1 MPALSEDDDLGVLF
15 ARLAAA
21 APHAAVLDAPGS
33 APLSRSDCA
42 ALARARAAEVARWGL
57 ARGDL
62 LAWAVSDR
70 AATAAAT
77 IVLPAAATLAPL
89 PADAPGAST
98 GPLLARLRPKA
109 LAVDAGASAAWR
121 IAAERLGIAIVE
133 VGLAPDAP
141 AGAFDWRLAQ
151 ATASLDRA
159 PTLAP
164 SVAYVCTTSGTTG
177 RPKLV
182 PLSHRQVAWTSLAVA
197 ARLAVGPADRSVVL
211 TPLHLANG
219 MRTALLMPAI
229 AGATVEILGEA
240 DVGALD
246 VGLRAGRVTFVSTAF
261 TILRDFVA
269 RIRHTV
275 RYPSLRFLRAAS
287 GALGAGEIGRLES
300 TFGVPVVA
308 GLATTET
315 GVITQQRLPPAP
327 RIAGALGTPLGCEI
341 RLLDESG
348 DEVAPGEVGEVHVR
362 GPQVFAGY
370 LDDPALDALVLA
382 DGWYRPGD
390 LARFGDGGEL
400 RLVGRT
406 REMINRGGDKI
417 ARVEIDDAL
426 RELPGVVD
434 AAGFGVAHA
443 TLGEEVGAAVVVGPG
458 ATFDADDALARL
470 RVRLGARRA
479 PKRVWRVDALPRTAS
494 GKLRRGELAERYG
507 LPAAAGL
514 GDDATPLA
522 AALAALW
529 AYVFGLDAW
538 PAGASFASQGG
549 DAARALALT
558 DAARA
563 LFGAA
568 LDPDWRPGAD
578 ATPEAMARA
587 LERALAPGRGARDDV

>member
-1 MPALSEDDDLGVLF
+1 MSEDDDLGVLF

-21 APHAAVLDAPGS
+21 APHAAVLDTQAR

-42 ALARARAAEVARWGL
+42 ALARTRAAEAARWGL
-57 ARGDL
+57 VRGDV
-62 LAWAVSDR
+62 LAWAVADR

-77 IVLPAAATLAPL
+77 IMLPSAATLAPL

-98 GPLLARLRPKA
+98 GALLARLRPKA

-121 IAAERLGIAIVE
+121 TAAERLGIAIVE
-133 VGLAPDAP
+133 VASVSGAP

-182 PLSHRQVAWTSLAVA
+182 PLSHRQVAWTSRAVA
-197 ARLAVGPADRSVVL
+197 ARLAVGPADRSAVL

-240 DVGALD
+240 DVAALEIT
-246 VGLRAGRVTFVSTAF
+246 LRAGRVTFVSTAF
-261 TILRDFVA
+261 TIMRDLVA
-269 RIRHTV
+269 RSRHTV
-275 RYPSLRFLRAAS
+275 RYPSLRFLRPAS
-287 GALGAGEIGRLES
+287 GALGASEIGRLES

-315 GVITQQRLPPAP
+315 GVITQQGLPPAP
-327 RIAGALGTPLGCEI
+327 RIAGALGSPLGCEI

-348 DEVAPGEVGEVHVR
+348 DEVARGEVGEVHVR

-370 LDDPALDALVLA
+370 LDDPALDALVFA

-390 LARFGDGGEL
+390 LARFGDDGEL

-406 REMINRGGDKI
+406 REMINRGGEKI
-417 ARVEIDDAL
+417 APVEIDDAL

-434 AAGFGVAHA
+434 GAGFGMAHA

-458 ATFDADDALARL
+458 ASFDADDVLARL
-470 RVRLGARRA
+470 RARLGARRA

-494 GKLRRGELAERYG
+494 GKFRRGELAERYG
-507 LPAAAGL
+507 LPAAVAEGA
-514 GDDATPLA
+514 DDATPLA

-538 PAGASFASQGG
+538 PAGASFATQGG
-549 DAARALALT
+549 DAERARALA

-568 LDPDWRPGAD
+568 LDPDWRPGAES
-578 ATPEAMARA
+578 TPDAMARE
-587 LERALAPGRGARDDV
+587 LERTLAQGPEARDDV

>member
-1 MPALSEDDDLGVLF
+1 MSEDDDLGVHF

-21 APHAAVLDAPGS
+21 APHAAVLDAPGR
-33 APLSRSDCA
+33 APLSRADCA
-42 ALARARAAEVARWGL
+42 ALARLRAAEAASWGL
-57 ARGDL
+57 ARGDVI
-62 LAWAVSDR
+62 AWAVADR

-77 IVLPAAATLAPL
+77 IVLPTTATLAPL

-98 GPLLARLRPKA
+98 GSLLARLRPKA

-121 IAAERLGIAIVE
+121 TAADRLGIAIVE
-133 VGLAPDAP
+133 VAPVSGAP

-151 ATASLDRA
+151 TAASLDRA
-159 PTLAP
+159 PTLDP
-164 SVAYVCTTSGTTG
+164 SVAYVLTTSGTTG

-182 PLSHRQVAWTSLAVA
+182 PLSHRQVAWTSRAVA
-197 ARLAVGPADRSVVL
+197 ARLAVGPADRSAVV

-219 MRTALLMPAI
+219 MRTALLMPAL
-229 AGATVEILGEA
+229 AGATVEILGDA
-240 DVGALD
+240 DVAALD
-246 VGLRAGRVTFVSTAF
+246 LSLRAGRITFVSTAF
-261 TILRDFVA
+261 TILRDLLA
-269 RIRHTV
+269 RTRQV
-275 RYPSLRFLRAAS
+275 GSFPSLRFLRAAS
-287 GALGAGEIGRLES
+287 GALGTGEIVRLES

-315 GVITQQRLPPAP
+315 GVITQQGLPPAP

-341 RLLDESG
+341 RLLDDRG
-348 DEVAPGEVGEVHVR
+348 DEVGQGEVGEVHVR

-370 LDDPALDALVLA
+370 LDDPALDALVFA

-390 LARFGDGGEL
+390 LARFGDDGEL

-406 REMINRGGDKI
+406 REMINRGGEKI
-417 ARVEIDDAL
+417 APVEIDDAL

-434 AAGFGVAHA
+434 GAGFGMAHA
-443 TLGEEVGAAVVVGPG
+443 TLGEEVGAAVVMGPD
-458 ATFDADDALARL
+458 ATFDAADALARL
-470 RVRLGARRA
+470 RARLGARRA

-494 GKLRRGELAERYG
+494 GKFRRGDLAERYG
-507 LPAAAGL
+507 LQASVDAV
-514 GDDATPLA
+514 DDASPLA

-549 DAARALALT
+549 DAERARALA
-558 DAARA
+558 DAARG

-568 LDPDWRPGAD
+568 LDPDWRPD
-578 ATPEAMARA
+578 AESTPATMARA
-587 LERALAPGRGARDDV
+587 LERALARGRRARDDV

>member
-1 MPALSEDDDLGVLF
+1 MSEDDDLGVLF

-21 APHAAVLDAPGS
+21 APHAAVLDTQAR

-42 ALARARAAEVARWGL
+42 ALARTRAAEAARWGL
-57 ARGDL
+57 VRGDV
-62 LAWAVSDR
+62 LAWAVADR

-77 IVLPAAATLAPL
+77 IMLPSAATLAPL

-98 GPLLARLRPKA
+98 GALLARLRPKA

-121 IAAERLGIAIVE
+121 TAAERLGIAIVE
-133 VGLAPDAP
+133 VASVSGAP

-151 ATASLDRA
+151 AAASLDRA

-182 PLSHRQVAWTSLAVA
+182 PLSHRQIAWTSRAVA
-197 ARLAVGPADRSVVL
+197 ARLAVGPADRSAVL
-211 TPLHLANG
+211 TPLYLANG
-219 MRTALLMPAI
+219 MRTALLMPAL

-240 DVGALD
+240 DVAALE
-246 VGLRAGRVTFVSTAF
+246 VSLRAGRVTFFSTAF
-261 TILRDFVA
+261 TILRDLIA
-269 RIRHTV
+269 RFRHAV

-287 GALGAGEIGRLES
+287 GALGPGEIGRLES

-315 GVITQQRLPPAP
+315 GVITQQGLPPAP

-341 RLLDESG
+341 RLLGESG
-348 DEVAPGEVGEVHVR
+348 DEVAQGEVGEVHVR

-370 LDDPALDALVLA
+370 LDDPALDALVFA

-390 LARFGDGGEL
+390 LARVGDDGEL

-406 REMINRGGDKI
+406 REMINRGGEKI
-417 ARVEIDDAL
+417 APVEIDAAL

-434 AAGFGVAHA
+434 GAGFGIAHA
-443 TLGEEVGAAVVVGPG
+443 TLGEEVGAAIVVGPG
-458 ATFDADDALARL
+458 ASFDADDALARL
-470 RVRLGARRA
+470 RARLGARRA
-479 PKRVWRVDALPRTAS
+479 PKRVWRVDALPRTPS
-494 GKLRRGELAERYG
+494 GKFRRGELAERYR
-507 LPAAAGL
+507 LQAAAEAAP
-514 GDDATPLA
+514 DATPLA

-538 PAGASFASQGG
+538 PPGASFASQGG
-549 DAARALALT
+549 DAERARALAET
-558 DAARA
+558 VRGV
-563 LFGAA
+563 FGAA
-568 LDPDWRPGAD
+568 LDPDWRPD
-578 ATPEAMARA
+578 AETTPDAMAHA
-587 LERALAPGRGARDDV
+587 LERSLAPGRDVRDDV